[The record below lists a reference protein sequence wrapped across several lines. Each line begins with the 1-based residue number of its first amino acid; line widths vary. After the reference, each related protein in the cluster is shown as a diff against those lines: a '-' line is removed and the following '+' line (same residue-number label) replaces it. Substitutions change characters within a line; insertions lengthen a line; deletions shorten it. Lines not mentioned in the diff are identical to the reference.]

1 MIKKIKQ
8 NAILPEKV
16 ICLLKK
22 GVRMTAPFSV
32 EISDEVDP
40 ERISGSS
47 TIYGAARIYG
57 KDTLIAKNVKLG
69 YEAPVTLID
78 CQVGPDAELRGGYFT
93 HSVFL
98 NKATMG
104 GNAQVRSGCLLEEEA
119 GGNHCVGLKQ
129 TILFP
134 FVQLGSLVNFC
145 DCLMAGGTSRR
156 NHSEVGSSYIHFN
169 YTPQQD
175 KATAS
180 LIGDVPR
187 GVMLREQ
194 PIFLGGQGGIV
205 GPVQIDYGT
214 VIPAGIIC
222 RRDFKSEG
230 ILWLPSPA
238 HEKRKEFPA
247 GSGGD
252 ISRKVNNNI
261 AYVANLLALMQWYR
275 YVRCEFFA
283 KEENGDALYAGAYN
297 ILEEAIAERIR
308 QLRLFAQNME
318 KTLAVVTKK
327 MKKIYPDSV
336 SGTQKQFLQDW
347 PQMEA
352 YLSDNGEEKIGM
364 KKREAFVKI
373 MQNLCNR
380 GNSYLE
386 AVQLLT
392 PQQVQQGTGWLKD
405 ITENIITECIKNS
418 HAHRQKEKSRV

>member
-1 MIKKIKQ
+1 MNRTTKKTV
-8 NAILPEKV
+8 ILPQKV

-32 EISDEVDP
+32 EIGDEVNP
-40 ERISGSS
+40 ERIAGST
-47 TIYGAARIYG
+47 TIYGPARIYG
-57 KDTLIAKNVKLG
+57 KNTLICPDVKLG

-78 CQVGPDAELRGGYFT
+78 CQLGKAVELRGGYFT
-93 HSVFL
+93 NSVFL

-104 GNAQVRSGCLLEEEA
+104 SNAQVRSGCLLEEET

-145 DCLMAGGTSRR
+145 DCLMAGGTNRR

-169 YTPQQD
+169 YTPRQD
-175 KATAS
+175 KATSS

-187 GVMLREQ
+187 GVMLREP

-222 RRDFKSEG
+222 RHDFKTEG
-230 ILWLPSPA
+230 MLWSSPA
-238 HEKRKEFPA
+238 SLEKKKEFVA
-247 GSGGD
+247 GVYSGD
-252 ISRKVNNNI
+252 IIRKVKHNI
-261 AYVANLLALMQWYR
+261 EYVANLSALRQWYR
-275 YVRCEFFA
+275 YVRREFFIR
-283 KEENGDALYAGAYN
+283 ETYGDALYSGACKV
-297 ILEEAIAERIR
+297 LDEAIAERIK

-318 KTLAVVTKK
+318 TSIAVGTKK
-327 MKKIYPDSV
+327 MKKIYPDNV
-336 SGTQKQFLQDW
+336 SSSQKQFLQDW

-352 YLSDNGEEKIGM
+352 YLSGNNEEKVGR
-364 KKREAFVKI
+364 KKRDSFMKI
-373 MQNLCNR
+373 MQRLSNK

-386 AVQLLT
+386 AIQLLT
-392 PQQVQQGTGWLKD
+392 PAQTKEGTDWLKD
-405 ITENIITECIKNS
+405 ITENIMTECINNS
-418 HAHRQKEKSRV
+418 HIPRQKEK

>member
-1 MIKKIKQ
+1 MTRTIKKT
-8 NAILPEKV
+8 AILPEKV

-32 EISDEVDP
+32 EIGDEINP
-40 ERISGSS
+40 ERIAGSS
-47 TIYGAARIYG
+47 IIYGAARIYG
-57 KDTLIAKNVKLG
+57 ENTLIGQDVKLG

-78 CQVGPDAELRGGYFT
+78 CQLGEAVELRGGYFT
-93 HSVFL
+93 NSVFL

-104 GNAQVRSGCLLEEEA
+104 SNAQIRSGCLLEEEA

-169 YTPQQD
+169 YTPRQD
-175 KATAS
+175 KATPS

-187 GVMLREQ
+187 GVMLREP

-222 RRDFKSEG
+222 RQDFNTEG
-230 ILWLPSPA
+230 ILWSSPSSLD
-238 HEKRKEFPA
+238 KKKEFVA
-247 GSGGD
+247 GTCGGD
-252 ISRKVNNNI
+252 IIRKVKRNI
-261 AYVANLLALMQWYR
+261 EYIANLSALRQWYR
-275 YVRCEFFA
+275 YVRREFFIRE
-283 KEENGDALYAGAYN
+283 KYGDALYSGACKV
-297 ILEEAIAERIR
+297 LDEAIAERIK

-318 KTLAVVTKK
+318 TSIAVGTKK
-327 MKKIYPDSV
+327 IKKIYPDSV
-336 SGTQKQFLQDW
+336 SRTQKQFLQDW

-352 YLSDNGEEKIGM
+352 YLSGNNEEKVGR
-364 KKREAFVKI
+364 KKRDSFIKI
-373 MQNLCNR
+373 MQRLSNK

-386 AVQLLT
+386 AIQLLT
-392 PQQVQQGTGWLKD
+392 PAQTKEGTDWLKD
-405 ITENIITECIKNS
+405 ITENIMTECINNS
-418 HAHRQKEKSRV
+418 HIPRQKEK